1 MDNNKVYTAI
11 DLCDKAISFISMTTD
26 SSEWNFDNLKSNPPR
41 FRMLQEIE
49 ALIRAFNL
57 NRKIETNINDSKSV
71 LFQEFISGDFVERRK
86 FKDYSFIVKSIKE
99 FINNNQFNHYNDR
112 IHLQDIK
119 FVFLRLIDFKKKLNR
134 LSEFNSGY
142 ILFSSISDYYT
153 IAITENIIGKLKTE
167 TQDLNKILSL
177 IIDPKG
183 LTYTEEELISK
194 FNFPVY
200 DQSIEI
206 EYL

>member
-11 DLCDKAISFISMTTD
+11 DLFDKAINFISMTPD

-57 NRKIETNINDSKSV
+57 NRKIEKKINDSKSL

-99 FINNNQFNHYNDR
+99 FINNN
-112 IHLQDIK
+112 
-119 FVFLRLIDFKKKLNR
+119 
-134 LSEFNSGY
+134 GY
-142 ILFSSISDYYT
+142 
-153 IAITENIIGKLKTE
+153 
-167 TQDLNKILSL
+167 SL
-177 IIDPKG
+177 I
-183 LTYTEEELISK
+183 
-194 FNFPVY
+194 
-200 DQSIEI
+200 SI
-206 EYL
+206 L